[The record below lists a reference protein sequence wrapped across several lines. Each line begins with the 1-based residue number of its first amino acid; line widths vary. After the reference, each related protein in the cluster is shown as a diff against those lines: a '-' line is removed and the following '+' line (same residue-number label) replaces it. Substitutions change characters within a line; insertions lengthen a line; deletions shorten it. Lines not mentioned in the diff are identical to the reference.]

1 MQNNYFSYSSNKK
14 KNIMLVSFS
23 LVISIIIFFLV
34 GAVLYTQNWEDSRL
48 VNESTGYSDI
58 PILDKKGIDYFV
70 GIKGQNIG
78 GNVTTPTKG
87 E

>member
-14 KNIMLVSFS
+14 KNIVLISFS

-34 GAVLYTQNWEDSRL
+34 GAVLYAQKWEDTRL
-48 VNESTGYSDI
+48 VNESTKFSDI
-58 PILDKKGIDYFV
+58 PILDKNGLDYFV
-70 GIKGQNIG
+70 EIKGQNIG
-78 GNVTTPTKG
+78 GDIATPSKG